1 MPLAPNA
8 DERIDRETIAC
19 STYLIISKNI
29 ERIEKAKCFQVK
41 LTGVFLF
48 ESGMQYLAQNKQTNT
63 RNSIWLFVFFFLISR
78 EKEEDKNTQFI
89 KDTAASHTHS
99 HNIIISITI

>member
-1 MPLAPNA
+1 MPPAPNA

-89 KDTAASHTHS
+89 KDTAASHTHT
-99 HNIIISITI
+99 HTI

>member
-1 MPLAPNA
+1 MPPAPNA

-89 KDTAASHTHS
+89 KDTAASHTH
-99 HNIIISITI
+99 NIIISITI